1 MRVWLP
7 VLGFVLLGAAISTVW
22 FTVIW
27 GVDALDF
34 HGSSLAVRYV
44 GTALT
49 HFISVYTPFA
59 LPVSFGSLFGPAAV
73 VFGFAY
79 WPLVGWL
86 LWRWNKVRRPLYL
99 IGFAAIFL
107 SSSFHW
113 LYYINGLI
121 GI

>member
-1 MRVWLP
+1 MRTWLP
-7 VLGFVLLGAAISTVW
+7 VLGIVLLGAALSTWW

-34 HGSSLAVRYV
+34 RESSLPVRFV

-49 HFISVYTPFA
+49 QFISVYTPFA
-59 LPVSFGSLFGPAAV
+59 LPVSFGSLFGPAGV

-79 WPLVGWL
+79 WPLIGFT
-86 LWRWNKVRRPLYL
+86 LWRWVKVKSAWYL
-99 IGFAAIFL
+99 IGFAGIFL
-107 SSSFHW
+107 TSSFHW